1 MTALHAAIA
10 GVALAVTGAAA
21 AFAAD
26 FENPGPLASPAWVE
40 AHLDEAGLVVL
51 DIRGGADGPYADG
64 HIPGAIASNYGAD
77 GWRVEQNGV
86 PGMLPAIA
94 DLEALIGG
102 LGIGNDDHVLVVPAG
117 TGSSELGA
125 ATRVYWTF
133 KVLGHDGVSILDGGY
148 AAWEEGEHPVST
160 DAATV
165 EAETFTANFRPE
177 LLASAADV
185 SAAMADGTTLID
197 ARPVEQYLGLAQH
210 PRAQSLGTIPGALNT
225 PQESLATIDGG
236 RMRDAQTLDYLFA
249 QAGVE
254 TEAPAI
260 AFCNTGHWASIAWFA
275 RSELLGQET
284 SLYDGSMVEWTANPD
299 NPVSALTT
307 SE

>member
-1 MTALHAAIA
+1 MTAIRAAMTGIA
-10 GVALAVTGAAA
+10 LVVTGATA

-26 FENPGPLASPAWVE
+26 FENPGPLASPDWVQ
-40 AHLDEAGLVVL
+40 AHLDQPGLVVL
-51 DIRGGADGPYADG
+51 DIRGGADGTYADG
-64 HIPGAIASNYGAD
+64 HVPGAIASNYGAD

-86 PGMLPAIA
+86 PGMLPELS

-102 LGIGNDDHVLVVPAG
+102 LGIGNDDHVVVVPAG

-133 KVLGHDGVSILDGGY
+133 KVLGHDDVSILDGGY
-148 AAWEEGEHPVST
+148 TAWTAAELPVST
-160 DAATV
+160 EVTTPSPDS
-165 EAETFTANFRPE
+165 FTANFRPE

-185 SAAMADGTTLID
+185 SAAIADGTTLID

-225 PQESLATIDGG
+225 PQEALATIDGN
-236 RMRDAQTLDYLFA
+236 RMRDAQTLDYLFS
-249 QAGVE
+249 QAGIE
-254 TEAPAI
+254 AEAPAI

-299 NPVSALTT
+299 NPITALT
-307 SE
+307 SD